1 MIDLQGWQNLNM
13 CRASFGSRR
22 DYTMHANETPAS
34 SETPP
39 PAEQPASLPPP
50 SKRSR
55 KKIYAV
61 LGIVA
66 VVTVAS
72 ALVFA
77 FLVPQSS
84 GTIIPLSYNFT
95 VGDTM
100 TYNVTANETTMGRN
114 SVSIMTL
121 NMDIVSF
128 DGENYTINETFSVSL
143 LGPQSYSL
151 TEKMNKTGYFTITYI
166 SGLPAGMNQTNSAG
180 NGPLGFGTFFL
191 KGQARVGETWQVP
204 MGLSNLANI
213 GPPGNLTYKF
223 GDIQNITVPAG
234 TYKVFRIDV
243 SGSNLTMSSTMA
255 GVSFSMNMSLSGQE
269 YLEYG
274 TCRPI
279 DFNLQESAS
288 SQSGGQNSTMTSYI
302 QMILAQDSRH

>member
-1 MIDLQGWQNLNM
+1 M

-22 DYTMHANETPAS
+22 DYTMHANETPAPP
-34 SETPP
+34 ETPP
-39 PAEQPASLPPP
+39 LTEQPASLPPP

-55 KKIYAV
+55 KRIYAL

-66 VVTVAS
+66 VAAVAS

-95 VGDTM
+95 VGDNM
-100 TYNVTANETTMGRN
+100 TYNVTTNMTMMGRN
-114 SVSIMTL
+114 SVSTMTL
-121 NMDIVSF
+121 SMGIVSF
-128 DGENYTINETFSVSL
+128 DGENYTINETASFPQ
-143 LGPQSYSL
+143 LGPSQSFSI

-166 SGLPAGMNQTNSAG
+166 SGLPAGMNQTYSTG
-180 NGPLGFGTFFL
+180 NGPLGFGTFFQ
-191 KGQARVGETWQVP
+191 KDQARVGETWQVP
-204 MGLSNLANI
+204 MGLSNLANV
-213 GPPGNLTYKF
+213 GPAGNLTYKF
-223 GDIQNITVPAG
+223 GDIQDITVPAG

-243 SGSNLTMSSTMA
+243 SGSNLTMSSTIA
-255 GVSFSMNMSLSGQE
+255 GVSFSMNMSVNGQE

-279 DFNLQESAS
+279 NFNLQENVS
-288 SQSGGQNSTMTSYI
+288 SQSGRQNSTMTSYI
-302 QMILAQDSRH
+302 QMILAQDSKH